1 MEPSFDEIKAAAE
14 RIRRL
19 HYPNCWQSER
29 DIDNCVTIADLRRI
43 VVKYRQEVCSPVC
56 VDSIVRNYSEM
67 LDAVGLRV
75 QRYVDGRVRLYL
87 A

>member
-14 RIRRL
+14 RIRRR

-29 DIDNCVTIADLRRI
+29 IDNCEIIDDLRRI
-43 VVKYRQEVCSPVC
+43 IVKYRQEVCSPVC